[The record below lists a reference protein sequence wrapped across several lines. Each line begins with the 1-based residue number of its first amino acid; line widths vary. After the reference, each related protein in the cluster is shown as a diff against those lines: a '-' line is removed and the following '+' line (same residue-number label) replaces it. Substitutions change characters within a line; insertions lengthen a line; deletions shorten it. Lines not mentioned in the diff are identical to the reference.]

1 MLGVIC
7 FCCLF
12 YDRDEGAQVTCYF
25 LRFLF
30 ELLLYEIVLA
40 TNDGGVDRSEL
51 AADQNNSFM
60 WFLDIKCSLISNLQ
74 PGFMLPPDFLLT
86 LVFETLYS
94 HARPRKCG

>member
-1 MLGVIC
+1 MIS
-7 FCCLF
+7 FCCLC
-12 YDRDEGAQVTCYF
+12 YDRDEGAQVTDYF
-25 LRFLF
+25 NFLL
-30 ELLLYEIVLA
+30 ELLLYEIIVA
-40 TNDGGVDRSEL
+40 KKDERVDRSEL